1 MEETGR
7 RSARRVLDPAPVI
20 GPMNQLASRN
30 QQRQDEVRAFTK
42 ARRAAQLAAAPPAF
56 DEYPLPKLKR
66 AVAAALSERLGKP
79 LQPQFESIDR
89 AKFGGDLALKFP
101 ELLSDGGP
109 KVFIQKHL
117 PWIVEVLQGPAF
129 ASTFSNVQTKGMYIN
144 VTLADRWF
152 VDATQ
157 VVADLGT
164 RFATSDAQRART
176 LVIDYSSPNVAK
188 QLHAGHIRSTIIG
201 HVLCNLHEACGALVY
216 RLNHVNDFGGFGFM
230 LEGYRRFA
238 EHFPKTMQENA
249 ILLEIYKIR
258 RVLERVAEDGAALAA
273 LDAASKEVLSQYL
286 PGITDVAGLRKAY
299 AEYVAAS
306 DARFRA
312 LEVGDADEV
321 ELWSQMVAWS
331 LRDFDRFYDSLRI
344 HIDLLLG
351 ESFYVQAGSELVDES
366 IRRGTALV
374 YGPAEAARDTAEI
387 EAALARGDI
396 AEAECETQ
404 KQAIQKDL
412 GAVVVPLA
420 EGQRYVVRRA
430 DGQSIY
436 ATRDLGAIRL
446 RSELFDPTDMSYVVG
461 QEQRV
466 HFARLFEAARV
477 LGLASAEQ
485 PRFRHIHFGFY
496 VDARTGKKLSSR
508 DTVANVMQL
517 LDAAVEHF
525 RVKSAD
531 RGMSAEELELT
542 AQQLAVGSLVFND
555 LKQDVTGSV
564 DIDSQALD
572 ATIAGFER
580 SGGAYV
586 VYSACRAR
594 SILRKAGAPLQ
605 PIPSDASVQLEPQ
618 EYSLLLQIQQIPER
632 VKAAADKQDPTLLVR
647 HLLDVANAYN
657 SYYARV
663 PVISNGVADP
673 LRMLFTKAVEQS
685 LTNALRICHI
695 ECPDKI

>member
-1 MEETGR
+1 M
-7 RSARRVLDPAPVI
+7 
-20 GPMNQLASRN
+20 
-30 QQRQDEVRAFTK
+30 
-42 ARRAAQLAAAPPAF
+42 
-56 DEYPLPKLKR
+56 
-66 AVAAALSERLGKP
+66 AAALSERLGKS
-79 LQPQFESIDR
+79 LQPQFETIDR

-129 ASTFSNVQTKGMYIN
+129 AATFSNVQTKGMYIN

-152 VDATQ
+152 VDSAQ
-157 VVADLGT
+157 VVAELGD
-164 RFATSDAQRART
+164 RFATSDAQRDRT

-201 HVLCNLHEACGALVY
+201 HVLSNLHEACGAQVY

-238 EHFPKTMQENA
+238 EHFPKAMRENA

-258 RVLERVAEDGAALAA
+258 RVLERVTADEAELGRLDASSQEVLRQYFPGARDVAALRA
-273 LDAASKEVLSQYL
+273 
-286 PGITDVAGLRKAY
+286 AY

-306 DARFRA
+306 DTRFRA
-312 LEVGDADEV
+312 LEAGDAGEV

-344 HIDLLLG
+344 HLDLLLG
-351 ESFYVQAGSELVDES
+351 ESFYVQAGNQLVDES
-366 IRRGTALV
+366 IQRGTALV
-374 YGPAEAARDTAEI
+374 YGPAEASRDTAEV

-396 AEAECETQ
+396 AEAECEAQ

-412 GAVVVPLA
+412 GAVVVPLTQ
-420 EGQRYVVRRA
+420 GQRYVVRRA

-446 RSELFDPTDMSYVVG
+446 RCELFEPTDMSYVVG

-466 HFARLFEAARV
+466 HFSRLFEAARV
-477 LGLASAEQ
+477 LSLASAER

-496 VDARTGKKLSSR
+496 VDARTGRKLSSR

-517 LDAAVEHF
+517 LDAAVAHF
-525 RVKSAD
+525 RAKSED
-531 RGMSAEELELT
+531 RGMTAQELELT

-564 DIDSQALD
+564 DIDSQEIE

-594 SILRKAGAPLQ
+594 SILRKAAVELR

-647 HLLDVANAYN
+647 HLLDLANAYN